1 MFVLAE
7 RIDEIGEGDFVL
19 QSELCGPVIR
29 IYSFFNEMGGSIPL
43 EDDSKCGV
51 VGLREWGLSHPRNQA
66 PSEIEFE
73 ELAQDVY
80 GAIVGVW
87 GVLESV
93 FGFDPVEEIECAF
106 PVVGVSGDG
115 LMNGF
120 GVEVR
125 GGIVGFLGEMGR
137 RKEGIGIGT
146 GASVE
151 IEKGFEM
158 RQEKGRRLDEIG
170 AAM

>member
-7 RIDEIGEGDFVL
+7 RIDEIREGDFVL
-19 QSELCGPVIR
+19 QSELCGPVIC

-80 GAIVGVW
+80 GAIVSVW

-93 FGFDPVEEIECAF
+93 FGFDPVEEIECPF
-106 PVVGVSGDG
+106 PVVGVGGDG
-115 LMNGF
+115 LLDGF
-120 GVEVR
+120 GVEL
-125 GGIVGFLGEMGR
+125 GGGFVG
-137 RKEGIGIGT
+137 
-146 GASVE
+146 V
-151 IEKGFEM
+151 
-158 RQEKGRRLDEIG
+158 
-170 AAM
+170 